1 MDRRCQQLYG
11 KVRYLAEGLKSLDAI
26 PNLLP
31 TIAFFNHGTGWACT
45 MQSFVG
51 VWWACSPPLATAM
64 HDPCWKDL
72 AHASGSG
79 TDSMRSSES
88 MSERFPPVHETEP
101 TLPGRAIRFAAEMA
115 FVDGWS
121 QGGR

>member
-1 MDRRCQQLYG
+1 MSERFPA
-11 KVRYLAEGLKSLDAI
+11 VAERKASPEKKPDAD
-26 PNLLP
+26 
-31 TIAFFNHGTGWACT
+31 AH
-45 MQSFVG
+45 S
-51 VWWACSPPLATAM
+51 
-64 HDPCWKDL
+64 
-72 AHASGSG
+72 HASGSG